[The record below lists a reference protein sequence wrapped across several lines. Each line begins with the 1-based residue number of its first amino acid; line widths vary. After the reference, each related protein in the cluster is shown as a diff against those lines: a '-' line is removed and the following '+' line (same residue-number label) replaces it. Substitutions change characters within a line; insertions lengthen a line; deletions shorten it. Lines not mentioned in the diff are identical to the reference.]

1 MKPRTPDKYTILT
14 LIFGV
19 IAGFGLM
26 AIGKAIIK
34 IFQLWIYQN

>member
-1 MKPRTPDKYTILT
+1 MKPPDKYTILT
-14 LIFGV
+14 LIFGI

-26 AIGKAIIK
+26 AIGKAITK